1 MNNGGSLY
9 SYHNISGIFGFVY
22 LISYTGDYSYLINL
36 AFYLIYITLYVIFVY
51 LMSKN
56 DHLKAGVTAFAF
68 SIIDILFIITV
79 SFVGLANTNYLPNLI
94 ASLIFVLAIGS
105 LSVVLRAKFKDKYID

>member
-1 MNNGGSLY
+1 
-9 SYHNISGIFGFVY
+9 
-22 LISYTGDYSYLINL
+22 
-36 AFYLIYITLYVIFVY
+36 
-51 LMSKN
+51 MSKN
-56 DHLKAGVTAFAF
+56 DHLKAGITAFAF